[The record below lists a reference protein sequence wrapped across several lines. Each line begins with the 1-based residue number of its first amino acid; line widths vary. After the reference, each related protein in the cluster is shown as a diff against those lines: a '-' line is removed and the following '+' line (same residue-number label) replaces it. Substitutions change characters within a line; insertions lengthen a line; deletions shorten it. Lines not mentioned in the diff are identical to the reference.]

1 MFKKFSWRLAAT
13 WFAVAA
19 TTASAEVNLHP
30 TEVVDAGRNR
40 TIPVMLY
47 RNPQRQ
53 DTAKFAII
61 SHGYGG
67 QNTGYSFVA
76 EHLANQGYIVASI
89 QHALAGDPPLVI
101 EGDPKVTRR
110 PNWQSG
116 VDDIRAVVAS
126 FQSRGIVRPEVMTV
140 LVGHSNGGD
149 TTMLYAT
156 EFPEAVQIA
165 FTLDHRRM
173 PVPRTSSPRVCSV
186 RSSDYEADQG
196 VFPEIEDQKI
206 LGMIVWHAEAIQH
219 NDMWDGATESQKALI
234 LEVLDTCLSG

>member
-1 MFKKFSWRLAAT
+1 MKKISWYLAFTSLVVAT
-13 WFAVAA
+13 
-19 TTASAEVNLHP
+19 TTASAQVNLHP
-30 TEVVDAGRNR
+30 TEVIDAQRNR

-47 RNPQRQ
+47 QNPQQQ
-53 DTAKFAII
+53 DKTKLAVI

-67 QNTGYSFVA
+67 QYTAYSFVA
-76 EHLANQGYIVASI
+76 EHLANQGFIVASI
-89 QHALAGDPPLVI
+89 QHALPGDPPLVI

-126 FQSRGIVRPEVMTV
+126 FQSKGIVQPEAMTV

-173 PVPRTSSPRVCSV
+173 PVPRTSSPRICSL

-196 VFPEIEDQKI
+196 VFPTVENQEA
-206 LGMIVWHAEAIQH
+206 LGMMIWKAKAIQH
-219 NDMWDGATESQKALI
+219 NDMWDGATDSQKSSMLK
-234 LEVLDTCLSG
+234 VLNTCLNG